1 MSSQR
6 KQPTIKITKNDE
18 FRELFASGVFGG
30 MNPNKCSMVFFNDK
44 PQLNIVKANQFDV
57 SEVKRELL
65 TEIIVTPVQFKSI
78 AKWMARNIKAYENRF
93 GEITLRKEKESP
105 EMRFI
110 S

>member
-1 MSSQR
+1 MSNER
-6 KQPTIKITKNDE
+6 KQPTVEIIKNDE
-18 FRELFASGVFGG
+18 FREWFACGVFGG
-30 MNPNKCSMVFFNDK
+30 MNPNKCSLVFFNDK
-44 PQLNIVKANQFDV
+44 PQLRMVKANQFDV

-78 AKWMARNIKAYENRF
+78 AQWMARNVKAYEKRF